1 MLGTTIFEGGRII
14 SCSAHILI
22 GAHGSC
28 NETVINISASSH
40 STSMQA
46 NDHYKN
52 KAADDYN
59 NQHVISNNS
68 NTKTN
73 ILPMYGTIHCPN
85 KFITGWKA
93 KKKVHSTITTTGE
106 KELHHKKLSKKIIVM
121 DVSQSF
127 NKKAKS
133 TVNPTETFAKKNIN
147 DKRNNHCHLY
157 NHKNIRDTVE
167 EMFEGNQDVS
177 PFDDDTPIVILFMA
191 HERKELNKNTTNSIQ
206 HLELKLKFI

>member
-1 MLGTTIFEGGRII
+1 MVQCPDCLEEFTSSYGVTMHQSLGKCWAQQFLKEAELYHAQHPSSLVPTEVATKL
-14 SCSAHILI
+14 SS
-22 GAHGSC
+22 
-28 NETVINISASSH
+28 TSASSH

-93 KKKVHSTITTTGE
+93 KKRYIWQ
-106 KELHHKKLSKKIIVM
+106 LL
-121 DVSQSF
+121 
-127 NKKAKS
+127 
-133 TVNPTETFAKKNIN
+133 PPAKKNCIIRNFPKNYCHGCFTILQQKSEIN
-147 DKRNNHCHLY
+147 SQSHRNIC
-157 NHKNIRDTVE
+157 E
-167 EMFEGNQDVS
+167 
-177 PFDDDTPIVILFMA
+177 
-191 HERKELNKNTTNSIQ
+191 NK
-206 HLELKLKFI
+206 H